1 MKFIFEKREK
11 KSKKLSLLVPFISF
25 FFSLLLGA
33 IVLLLC
39 KVNPFITY
47 ANMVKGALG
56 TKINLYNTII
66 KTVPLLLCGL
76 GIGVAF
82 RLKFWNIGGEGQF
95 VAGVIG
101 TTWVILSKTWVL
113 TAQTSTMNITGFMM
127 FWSWLPYGLVMPV
140 ALLVGMLSGGLWG
153 AIPGA
158 LKAKW
163 SVDETLSTLMMNYI
177 IIYFADFLFY
187 SKWKAP
193 EAKMGTPL
201 FPKDLWLASWG
212 LGGKLH
218 IGIIIALVLVVI
230 LWFVLYKTK
239 WGFELNMIGNNRFAA
254 RCQGVSIKKNMIFA
268 MLVSGAIC
276 GLAGSIEVTG
286 VMHRLTTGV
295 ASGYGF
301 TGIIVAWMSGLNP
314 FVSII
319 FAFILAILKTG
330 SVSLQLLMKLDSSMG
345 DVLQGLIL
353 LPLLAGSIFTEYK
366 LKIKKGPG
374 R

>member
-1 MKFIFEKREK
+1 MKLILEKREK
-11 KSKKLSLLVPFISF
+11 KSRKLSILVPIISF
-25 FFSLLLGA
+25 LFSLVLGG

-39 KVNPFITY
+39 GVNPLLTY
-47 ANMVKGALG
+47 LNMIKGALG
-56 TKINLYNTII
+56 TKINLYNTIV

-95 VAGVIG
+95 VAGIIG
-101 TTWVILSKTWVL
+101 SSWVILAKTWVEI
-113 TAQTSTMNITGFMM
+113 AQTSKMHISGFMT
-127 FWSWLPYGLVMPV
+127 FWQWLPMPLVLPL
-140 ALLVGMLSGGLWG
+140 AILAGMLFGGLWG

-163 SVDETLSTLMMNYI
+163 NVDETLSTLMLNYI
-177 IIYFADFLFY
+177 IIFYAEFLYY
-187 SKWKAP
+187 SRWKAP

-201 FPKDLWLASWG
+201 FPKDLWLPAWG
-212 LGGKLH
+212 VGGKLH
-218 IGIIIALVLVVI
+218 VGILLALLLVVI

-239 WGFELNMIGNNRFAA
+239 WGFELNMIGQNRHAA
-254 RCQGVSIKKNMIFA
+254 RCQGVAIKKNFILA

-286 VMHRLTTGV
+286 VMHRLTKGIDC
-295 ASGYGF
+295 GYGF

-353 LPLLAGSIFTEYK
+353 IPLLAGSVFTEYK
-366 LKIKKGPG
+366 LKYIKSH
-374 R
+374 RR